1 MRVCIGLLI
10 LIIGLF
16 GSIVN
21 IHNVI
26 VMYYLKDFS
35 TSYGYLCIARG
46 ICNIV
51 NLFLFVFYTAPDT
64 IFKFLPPGDEVGRTG
79 QLITGIFYAAIPIIQ
94 FGAAFNRVIAICVPF
109 HYNTLCSKKWASAV
123 IAVGLSYGTCVSLH
137 EVIAK
142 CRFVYNPSIISWEYL
157 DCSRQSLEIKLI
169 YPVLFITATT
179 LTMNLFIATKIVT
192 EKLLSQSISQSK
204 KKNIKLF
211 WQGFIQEMFFAN
223 DLLWQDFLSEL
234 INTPLWWFVSST
246 LMWELAHTCDG
257 LVFLFF
263 DVKLRTSLR
272 NLCVRHFCPSYV
284 RRVPKTTTFVGA
296 VTP

>member
-1 MRVCIGLLI
+1 MSSNSTSLHEDTMRVCIGLLI

-109 HYNTLCSKKWASAV
+109 HYNTLCSKKWAST
-123 IAVGLSYGTCVSLH
+123 S
-137 EVIAK
+137 
-142 CRFVYNPSIISWEYL
+142 
-157 DCSRQSLEIKLI
+157 LI
-169 YPVLFITATT
+169 YGAEISGYSKVLE
-179 LTMNLFIATKIVT
+179 K
-192 EKLLSQSISQSK
+192 KLLSQSISQSK

-257 LVFLFF
+257 
-263 DVKLRTSLR
+263 
-272 NLCVRHFCPSYV
+272 
-284 RRVPKTTTFVGA
+284 
-296 VTP
+296 